1 MRYTTGVAN
10 WLAMVQY
17 PDGENDGAAGGAK
30 ETDYKRY
37 LASAGVHYTLSKR
50 TMLYA
55 VASWADGTGLIDN
68 LASETATGR
77 FLTHVGIGH
86 SF

>member
-1 MRYTTGVAN
+1 MWPAPVRTY
-10 WLAMVQY
+10 
-17 PDGENDGAAGGAK
+17 
-30 ETDYKRY
+30 
-37 LASAGVHYTLSKR
+37 LSKR

-68 LASETATGR
+68 LASETATDR